1 MGKLFWRMFLGLWMG
16 SALLMVGTSILIA
29 TTVERRLPEGARGN
43 IDRFATAAARSA
55 LAVFETGSAED
66 ASGLLD
72 NLERIH
78 GLRMHFIDERG
89 KEVLNRKLPSTRST
103 GRQRNDASDQ
113 ESATPSSRRP
123 DRTLDIPIV
132 TSSGRKY
139 RALITFNR
147 PPRPPAEFILATLA
161 WPVLISILLAGIISA
176 VAAHYLVK
184 PLAKLQA
191 AAQRLASGEL
201 DYRVGNALD
210 SRRDEF
216 TALGKDFDRMA
227 DQIGQLLS
235 SQKLLML
242 DLSHELRS
250 PLARIKVALEL
261 ARGKSAPADL
271 IDRMDRD
278 ADRMDSMIGALLLLA
293 RLESP
298 SSLCNEEEI
307 DLSELI
313 AAIVEDAQLEGAGS
327 AHCIHARIAPG
338 LAVIG
343 DRELLSRAIE
353 NVLRNALRHTPDGSD
368 IEVVASEKGDHVAI
382 GVADGGKGIPPELI
396 EHLFTPFARGED
408 ASREGAGLGLAIMR
422 AAIVRHGGTVAM
434 KNRESG
440 SGLEVLIRLPARKF
454 V

>member
-1 MGKLFWRMFLGLWMG
+1 MGKLFWRMFFGLWMG

-29 TTVERRLPEGARGN
+29 TTVERRLPEGAREN
-43 IDRFATAAARSA
+43 IERFATAAAHSA
-55 LAVFETGSAED
+55 LVVHEAGSAED
-66 ASGLLD
+66 TSELLD
-72 NLERIH
+72 NLERIR
-78 GLRMHFIDERG
+78 GLRMYFTDERG
-89 KEVLNRKLPSTRST
+89 KEILNRKLPSV
-103 GRQRNDASDQ
+103 GQ
-113 ESATPSSRRP
+113 EIAEAPSSRRP
-123 DRTLDIPIV
+123 DRMLDIPIV
-132 TSSGRKY
+132 TSSGGKY
-139 RALITFNR
+139 RAIIMFDR
-147 PPRPPAEFILATLA
+147 PPRPPTEFILMTLV
-161 WPVLISILLAGIISA
+161 WPLLTSIFLAGIISA

-210 SRRDEF
+210 SRGDEF

-261 ARGKSAPADL
+261 ARGESGSAEL

-278 ADRMDSMIGALLLLA
+278 ADRMDSLIGGLLLLA

-298 SSLCNEEEI
+298 NSQRNQEEF
-307 DLSELI
+307 DLSELT

-327 AHCIHARIAPG
+327 AHYIRAHIAPN
-338 LAVIG
+338 LAVVG

-353 NVLRNALRHTPDGSD
+353 NVLRNALRHTLDGGD
-368 IEVVASEKGDHVAI
+368 IEVVASEEDDHVAI
-382 GVADGGKGIPPELI
+382 RVTDSGKGIPPELI
-396 EHLFTPFARGED
+396 EDLFAPFARGED
-408 ASREGAGLGLAIMR
+408 ASREGVGLGLAITR

-454 V
+454 I